1 MKSYLN
7 IDFGIWIL
15 LFALFLPF
23 NYGFYPQLGIDLTN
37 SLSGISEWVAQSI
50 FGVEIYSSPT
60 TSDSAA
66 QFVQAFLLLI
76 FAGILAI
83 LLREQRRFTGNQI
96 KQFLHTA
103 AAYILSFFLLKY
115 GVDKLFQFQFYAPE
129 PNTLFTPM
137 GMLSKDILFWSS
149 MGTSSSYNTFMGL
162 IEVIPAF
169 LLLHHR
175 TRLLGGLIA
184 LGVLVNVLMI
194 NFSFDIT
201 VKLLSMY
208 LVIVSL
214 FVLSPFLK
222 NLFAFFI
229 TNSPSSKPE
238 MRMSLKPKVRAIIKS
253 IIVILLFS
261 EALFSYIQVGSFNGR
276 EMEKIA
282 HFGSYE
288 VRTPDSQILGVNKV
302 KRIHIHSKGYL
313 ILEDEFGHFSDFPI
327 RMAPDQ
333 SIFIRKLNAR
343 IFVIKHNS
351 EVDFEIQH
359 DGQLELF
366 SFSEIDLDN
375 LPARDDSFHWT
386 VDGMVGSSVSDEE
399 RE

>member
-1 MKSYLN
+1 MKTILTSG
-7 IDFGIWIL
+7 IGIWIV

-23 NYGFYPQLGIDLTN
+23 TYSFFPHFGYELTN
-37 SLSGISEWVAQSI
+37 SLSSISEWVAKDALEI
-50 FGVEIYSSPT
+50 NIYSSPT

-76 FAGILAI
+76 IAF
-83 LLREQRRFTGNQI
+83 LLVVIARKQRRFSEIEIGR
-96 KQFLHTA
+96 FLHTS

-129 PNTLFTPM
+129 PNTLFTPL

-162 IEVIPAF
+162 SEIIPAF

-208 LVIVSL
+208 LVTVSIY
-214 FVLSPFLK
+214 VISPFLK
-222 NLFAFFI
+222 NLYSFFI
-229 TNSPSSKPE
+229 SHSESSAKPE
-238 MRMSLKPKVRAIIKS
+238 KRIQLKPKVRTVVKS
-253 IIVILLFS
+253 IVVILLFT
-261 EALFSYIQVGSFNGR
+261 EILFSYVQVRSFNGR

-288 VRTPDSQILGVNKV
+288 VTQADADVLGYQNVH
-302 KRIHIHSKGYL
+302 RIHIHSKGYL
-313 ILEDEFGHFSDFPI
+313 ILEDKEGSFVDFPI
-327 RMAPDQ
+327 RIAPDQ
-333 SIFIRKLNAR
+333 SIIVRKENAR
-343 IFVIKHNS
+343 FFVSKNGSKAVFKIQKDGKS
-351 EVDFEIQH
+351 VDI
-359 DGQLELF
+359 LTRK
-366 SFSEIDLDN
+366 IDLDA

-386 VDGMVGSSVSDEE
+386 VDGLIDAQK
-399 RE
+399 